1 MSLEREPRLVFN
13 IVWWNLQNYLA
24 PLQCP
29 LKNKNGCQ
37 AGGKA
42 TEETVSKYAVFCTK
56 FLRCAIETL
65 KKVKANQKGLFEVT
79 DALKLGKMKHV
90 NILSCCLGVRSFV
103 ACENI
108 RFSSLFVAW
117 DVSRGWTSTTQRQKF
132 HTDDAN
138 QCLHN
143 KSVVMGFQI
152 YWSILVY
159 CCVHLPTSSS
169 KTQILL
175 LEKIIFHKYWL
186 FC

>member
-1 MSLEREPRLVFN
+1 MFFFN

-65 KKVKANQKGLFEVT
+65 KNVKAKGNDLIEVT

-90 NILSCCLGVRSFV
+90 NIFSCCLGVRSFL
-103 ACENI
+103 
-108 RFSSLFVAW
+108 SS
-117 DVSRGWTSTTQRQKF
+117 
-132 HTDDAN
+132 
-138 QCLHN
+138 
-143 KSVVMGFQI
+143 
-152 YWSILVY
+152 
-159 CCVHLPTSSS
+159 
-169 KTQILL
+169 
-175 LEKIIFHKYWL
+175 
-186 FC
+186 